1 MRCRNAVL
9 PAGMLLDT
17 ATRSAATGM
26 RFVRELHPIVLRV
39 VGKHRI
45 RELVPAAAALMGASS
60 LHSRRWFT
68 IAP

>member
-9 PAGMLLDT
+9 PTGMLLDT
-17 ATRSAATGM
+17 ATRSATGV
-26 RFVRELHPIVLRV
+26 RFVRELHIVLRV

-60 LHSRRWFT
+60 LHSRSWFT